1 MKIFYWSPFFTKIA
15 TISSVIKS
23 AESLIKYE
31 KKELNVDVALIDAIG
46 EWDSF
51 KNIISSKIRIIKLNQ
66 KNYIEQIPKNTFI
79 KSRVSYWF
87 IFFLNFFKLIK
98 LINKEKP
105 DFLLIHLIT
114 SLPIFLSIFF

>member
-79 KSRVSYWF
+79 KSRVS
-87 IFFLNFFKLIK
+87 
-98 LINKEKP
+98 
-105 DFLLIHLIT
+105 
-114 SLPIFLSIFF
+114 